1 MFVQTPN
8 TLFVLFSE
16 HTKLHEYSVTQTST
30 IIRFSLC
37 LHFAHRFEPF
47 CQKILKYL
55 SKAPIHKPAAKSQS
69 YLFHCLLF
77 CSNSPFF
84 FRRHEIQPLIRVM
97 QPFCADVGEGDMFLR
112 ADSVLWSG
120 FCGAVVLEEKR
131 RRGTGGVINCFLL
144 LKTDE

>member
-1 MFVQTPN
+1 MRPFWMFVQTPN

-16 HTKLHEYSVTQTST
+16 HTKWHEYTVSHKPALSLGFLCVST
-30 IIRFSLC
+30 L
-37 LHFAHRFEPF
+37 LRFEPF

-84 FRRHEIQPLIRVM
+84 QETQNSTSHSCNVAFLCRCRRREYVFESRFCPLVW
-97 QPFCADVGEGDMFLR
+97 F
-112 ADSVLWSG
+112 LWS
-120 FCGAVVLEEKR
+120 CCA
-131 RRGTGGVINCFLL
+131 RGKKAERNWGSH
-144 LKTDE
+144 